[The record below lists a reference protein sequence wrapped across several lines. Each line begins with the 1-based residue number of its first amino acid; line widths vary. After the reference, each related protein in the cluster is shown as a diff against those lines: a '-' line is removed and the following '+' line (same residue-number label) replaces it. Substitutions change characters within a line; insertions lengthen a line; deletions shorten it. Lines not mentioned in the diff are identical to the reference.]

1 MNVTQHG
8 EGPLQILLVPGG
20 PGLLPGFY
28 DELVEGLTAF
38 GRVRTFL
45 QRGTVPADS
54 DEFPRSMEEFAD
66 ELAGVLEE
74 IGGDADATVLLGH
87 SFGAAVAVEALL
99 GGADVDRAVL
109 SNGFDSGDM
118 LRRGLGDRRQELPAE
133 FQEGYAHADRSN
145 LAELMPLLATHFYP
159 RHFCRRDPWPESFV
173 TGLGQ
178 VNPRIL
184 LHFIGSDLFDPDGV
198 LSDWDRSADLGAVTV
213 PSLVVSGTYDY
224 YRLSDSRRIA
234 EALPEGELWVSETA
248 SHSPWIEDADGFYG
262 AVERFL
268 AKY

>member
-1 MNVTQHG
+1 MTVTRHG
-8 EGPLQILLVPGG
+8 EGPLQVLLVPGG

-28 DELVEGLTAF
+28 EELVEGLTAF
-38 GRVRTFL
+38 GRVCTYV

-54 DEFPRSMEEFAD
+54 DEYPRSMEEFAA

-74 IGGDADATVLLGH
+74 IGRDADATVVFGH
-87 SFGAAVAVEALL
+87 SFGAAVAVEALR
-99 GGADVDRAVL
+99 GGAAFDGAVL

-118 LRRGLGDRRQELPAE
+118 LRRGLGDRRQELPPA
-133 FQEGYAHADRSN
+133 FQEAYAHADRSN
-145 LAELMPLLATHFYP
+145 VAELMPLLAEHFYP

-173 TGLGQ
+173 AGLGQ
-178 VNPRIL
+178 VNPQLL

-198 LSDWDRSADLGAVTV
+198 LADWDRSADLGAVTV

-234 EALPEGELWVSETA
+234 EALPAGELWVSETA
-248 SHSPWIEDADGFYG
+248 SHSPWIEDPDGFYG
-262 AVERFL
+262 AVGRFL
-268 AKY
+268 KKY